1 MLWQAPLPGAST
13 AEPELTDKNHK
24 ENAFNQAMKNF
35 IANPEEDDMGGG
47 FYDVDVATN
56 ARANTNS
63 NDAFSYEG
71 YNYGADNATARRGVH
86 PDLDPNGKIRECCNE
101 IPIVMALDVTRSR
114 GDDTKVMYEKLPMFI
129 GQLELH
135 GYVPGAAIS
144 FAAVG
149 DANSD
154 QAPIQ
159 VGQFEADNRLDAVL
173 QNFWIEEGGGGTG
186 QESYELAAYFYARHT
201 KLDAFERGEKGFF
214 FFVGDEG
221 FYPTVSKDHVAAVF
235 GRQET
240 ADIDS
245 RQIFA
250 ELQERFHV
258 FYVFPKAS
266 FEDRKQDID
275 AEIKQRVEAA
285 GGQYENVDVR
295 ASLIW
300 NNTNDLDLH
309 VITPSGQRIFYQNKR
324 SSCGGWLDVDMNV
337 RGETTKP
344 VENVRW
350 EKGKAPK
357 GTYEVR
363 VQNFRFHESNMKPTP
378 YELEVEVHGE
388 TQRFKG
394 VISPNGQTQAAS
406 EILVH
411 SFHFDP
417 DAAPVAQTEEEANE
431 HYANYDDA
439 VIRAQWAEAIGEE
452 NILEIEDPHAI
463 IDVMLGAMA
472 ITRGTHDIGTFI
484 GEMGKRNQSAERRRM
499 VEAALL
505 PLSTRQLVPTNL
517 TGSLPTDENAPD
529 KGSNTKRL

>member
-1 MLWQAPLPGAST
+1 
-13 AEPELTDKNHK
+13 
-24 ENAFNQAMKNF
+24 
-35 IANPEEDDMGGG
+35 MGGG
-47 FYDVDVATN
+47 FYDVDVANN
-56 ARANTNS
+56 ARANSSS

-71 YNYGADNATARRGVH
+71 YDYGADSATEVRFGVH
-86 PDLDPNGKIRECCNE
+86 PELDPNGNIRECCND

-154 QAPIQ
+154 RAPIQ

-173 QNFWIEEGGGGTG
+173 KNFWIEEGGGGTG

-201 KLDAFERGEKGFF
+201 KLSAHERGEKGFF

-221 FYPTVSKDHVAAVF
+221 FYPKVSKDHVKAIF
-235 GRQET
+235 GRDEP

-250 ELQERFHV
+250 ELQDRFNV
-258 FYVFPKAS
+258 FYIFPKAS

-285 GGQYENVDVR
+285 GGQYKNVDVR

-300 NNTNDLDLH
+300 NNRNDLDLH
-309 VITPSGQRIFYQNKR
+309 VITPSGQRIYYASKQ

-344 VENVRW
+344 VENIRW
-350 EKGKAPK
+350 KKGEAPK
-357 GTYEVR
+357 GQYKVI
-363 VQNFRFHESNMKPTP
+363 VQNFAFHEANRTPTHFEL
-378 YELEVEVHGE
+378 ELEVAGE
-388 TQRFKG
+388 IKRFKG
-394 VISPNGQTQAAS
+394 TTSPNGETGTDS
-406 EILVH
+406 EVLVH
-411 SFHFDP
+411 TFTFDP
-417 DAAPVAQTEEEANE
+417 DAVTAPAAGAETEDA
-431 HYANYDDA
+431 YANYDDT

-472 ITRGTHDIGTFI
+472 ITRGTHDIDAFI
-484 GEMGKRNQSAERRRM
+484 GEMRRRNQSAERRDM
-499 VEAALL
+499 VQAALL
-505 PLSTRQLVPTNL
+505 PLSTRQLVRTNL
-517 TGSLPTDENAPD
+517 TGELPAGEDAPVRD
-529 KGSNTKRL
+529 SQTRRL